1 MRKKTSVT
9 QSLDDIISIAVKL
22 AKDLK
27 ADSQKQ
33 KEISTICYGRT
44 KEEKKSEIPDD
55 QVKQTKKQNE
65 LKVNM
70 ISSKGK
76 IIVYCSLHI
85 FVAFCFQ

>member
-33 KEISTICYGRT
+33 KEISTICHGRT
-44 KEEKKSEIPDD
+44 KEEKKSESPDD

-76 IIVYCSLHI
+76 IIVHCSLHI